1 MDMMKLVAGIVA
13 HVDAGKTTLS
23 EALLYS
29 TGAIRNLGR
38 VDNRDA
44 FLDTNS
50 IERKRGITIFAK
62 TARLPLALP
71 ETGTANKT
79 ADASKAS
86 GAGGELVLV
95 DTPGH
100 VDFAAEMERTL
111 SVLDAAILLVSGPAG
126 IQAHTKTL
134 WKLLEKHNIPTVI
147 FINKMDMIGADS
159 GCILDELHHAFSE
172 NIAPWESE
180 ELAEAVAAT
189 DDTLLEAYLSGAL
202 PGKADTARAVMARK
216 VFPCLFGSALKL
228 EGVDRLLGLLAELAA
243 NKSSSACKAA
253 RAANPREGASAVKAG
268 SSAVPGTAPESEPQ
282 SSTSTASTGTASKS
296 ASVIVYKISRDK
308 DGNRLTHLKVTCGVL
323 KAKEFLGDEK
333 INEIRL
339 YSGDKYELVKEAS
352 AGEIC
357 AVTGPR
363 QTKAGTYLYQTAR
376 TSASSC
382 QAAPPLSDTTPLLQ
396 AASIPVLSYAVS
408 APPEI
413 DEPRL
418 LHILRELEEEM
429 PELKVT
435 VTEQT
440 KEISVM
446 LMGEVQTEVLAQLI
460 SDRFGF
466 QVTFGEG
473 RIAYK
478 ETITAPVRGVG
489 HYEPLKHYAEVHLLL
504 EPRPRGA
511 GMKFTS
517 NLSVDVLATNWQR
530 LILTHLAE
538 KEHVGVLTGSPITDM
553 EITVTAGRDHLK
565 HTEGGDFRQS
575 TYRAVRQALMKTIEP
590 GTSQLLEPYY
600 RYEIVVPENCTGR
613 VMADAERMAGTCEL
627 VENKGGFAT
636 LTGRAPVA
644 TMKNYMNEVRAY
656 TKGLGTLSLAVE
668 GYFPCHNADEIIK
681 SSGYNP
687 DADGANPSFSVF
699 CSHGAGYPV
708 PWQEVDAHK
717 HIEDEI

>member
-1 MDMMKLVAGIVA
+1 MTSGRKSRSFYMDMRKLVAGIVA

-29 TGAIRNLGR
+29 TGAIRKLGR

-62 TARLPLALP
+62 TARLPLTLP
-71 ETGTANKT
+71 EAGAPEAFKSVTDN
-79 ADASKAS
+79 KAS
-86 GAGGELVLV
+86 GSDKASGTGGELVLV

-147 FINKMDMIGADS
+147 FINKMDMNGADS
-159 GCILDELHHAFSE
+159 SRILDELRHAFSE

-189 DDTLLEAYLSGAL
+189 DDALLEAYLSGAL

-228 EGVDRLLGLLAELAA
+228 EGVDRLLSLLSELAA
-243 NKSSSACKAA
+243 NKAPDAFKAA

-268 SSAVPGTAPESEPQ
+268 SAAVPDTAPKSEHQ
-282 SSTSTASTGTASKS
+282 S

-308 DGNRLTHLKVTCGVL
+308 DGNRLTHLKVTGGVL

-363 QTKAGTYLYQTAR
+363 LIKADAFESTL
-376 TSASSC
+376 
-382 QAAPPLSDTTPLLQ
+382 
-396 AASIPVLSYAVS
+396 IPVLSYAVS
-408 APPEI
+408 APPDI

-418 LHILRELEEEM
+418 LHILSELEEEM

-435 VTEQT
+435 VAEQT

-478 ETITAPVRGVG
+478 ETITAPVRGIG

-538 KEHVGVLTGSPITDM
+538 KEHVGVLTGSPITDI

-613 VMADAERMAGTCEL
+613 VMADAERLFGTCEL

-668 GYFPCHNADEIIK
+668 GYFPCHNADEVIK

-717 HIEDEI
+717 HIEDEM

>member
-29 TGAIRNLGR
+29 TGAIRKLGR

-62 TARLPLALP
+62 TARLPLTLP
-71 ETGTANKT
+71 EAEAANKA
-79 ADASKAS
+79 ADASKAT
-86 GAGGELVLV
+86 GGELVLV

-147 FINKMDMIGADS
+147 FINKMDMNGADS
-159 GCILDELHHAFSE
+159 GRILDELHHAFSE
-172 NIAPWESE
+172 NIAPWESD
-180 ELAEAVAAT
+180 ELTEAVAAT
-189 DDTLLEAYLSGAL
+189 DDALLEAYLSGAL
-202 PGKADTARAVMARK
+202 PEKADTARAVMARK

-228 EGVDRLLGLLAELAA
+228 EGVDRLLSLLSELAA
-243 NKSSSACKAA
+243 NKAPDAFKAA
-253 RAANPREGASAVKAG
+253 RATNPREGASAVKAG
-268 SSAVPGTAPESEPQ
+268 SAAVPDTAPESEPQ
-282 SSTSTASTGTASKS
+282 S

-308 DGNRLTHLKVTCGVL
+308 DGNRLTHLKVTGGVL

-363 QTKAGTYLYQTAR
+363 QTKAGTSLYQTAR

-382 QAAPPLSDTTPLLQ
+382 QAASPLSDTTPLLQ

-435 VTEQT
+435 VAEQT

-590 GTSQLLEPYY
+590 GTSELLEPYY

-613 VMADAERMAGTCEL
+613 VMADAERLFGTCEL

-668 GYFPCHNADEIIK
+668 GYFPCHNADEVIK
-681 SSGYNP
+681 ASGYNP

>member
-1 MDMMKLVAGIVA
+1 MKNLVAGIVA

-29 TGAIRNLGR
+29 SGAIRKLGR

-62 TARLPLALP
+62 TARLPLALSEAGAP
-71 ETGTANKT
+71 EAFKSVTDNK
-79 ADASKAS
+79 ASGSDKAS
-86 GAGGELVLV
+86 GAGGELILV

-147 FINKMDMIGADS
+147 FINKMDMNGADS
-159 GCILDELHHAFSE
+159 GRILDELRHAFSE

-228 EGVDRLLGLLAELAA
+228 EGVDRLLGLMAELAQ
-243 NKSSSACKAA
+243 NKPA
-253 RAANPREGASAVKAG
+253 RPPLREGASALKAS
-268 SSAVPGTAPESEPQ
+268 SSAVPDTAPKSESQ
-282 SSTSTASTGTASKS
+282 SAQC
-296 ASVIVYKISRDK
+296 IVYKISRDK
-308 DGNRLTHLKVTCGVL
+308 DGNRLTHLKVTGGVL
-323 KAKEFLGDEK
+323 RAKEFLGEEK

-339 YSGDKYELVKEAS
+339 YSGDKYELVKEAP

-357 AVTGPR
+357 AVTGPHLIR
-363 QTKAGTYLYQTAR
+363 AGTCIQ
-376 TSASSC
+376 S
-382 QAAPPLSDTTPLLQ
+382 
-396 AASIPVLSYAVS
+396 AASGAGASESGCSPAFESAMIPVLSYAVS

-435 VTEQT
+435 VAEQT

-517 NLSVDVLATNWQR
+517 DLSVDVLALNWQR

-538 KEHVGVLTGSPITDM
+538 KEHVGVLTGSPITDI

-575 TYRAVRQALMKTIEP
+575 TYRAVRQALMKTIAP
-590 GTSQLLEPYY
+590 DTSQLLEPYY
-600 RYEIVVPENCTGR
+600 HYEIVVPENCTGR
-613 VMADAERMAGTCEL
+613 VMADAERLFGTCEL

-668 GYFPCHNADEIIK
+668 GYFPCHNADEVIK

>member
-1 MDMMKLVAGIVA
+1 MKKLVTGIVA

-29 TGAIRNLGR
+29 SGAIRKLGR

-50 IERKRGITIFAK
+50 IEKKRGITIFAK

-71 ETGTANKT
+71 EAEAANKA
-79 ADASKAS
+79 ADASKAT
-86 GAGGELVLV
+86 GGELVLV

-111 SVLDAAILLVSGPAG
+111 SVLDAAILLVSGSAG

-147 FINKMDMIGADS
+147 FVNKMDMNGADS
-159 GCILDELHHAFSE
+159 GRILDELHHAFSE

-189 DDTLLEAYLSGAL
+189 DDALLEAYLSGAL

-243 NKSSSACKAA
+243 NKTSSACKAA
-253 RAANPREGASAVKAG
+253 RAVNPREGASAVKAG
-268 SSAVPGTAPESEPQ
+268 SAAVPGIAPESGPQ
-282 SSTSTASTGTASKS
+282 SATSTASTGTAPKS

-308 DGNRLTHLKVTCGVL
+308 DGNRLTHLKVTGGVL

-339 YSGDKYELVKEAS
+339 YSGDKYELVKEAP

-363 QTKAGTYLYQTAR
+363 LIKAGTCIQSTASGAGASESGCSPAFE
-376 TSASSC
+376 SAM
-382 QAAPPLSDTTPLLQ
+382 
-396 AASIPVLSYAVS
+396 IPVLSYAVS
-408 APPEI
+408 APPDI

-435 VTEQT
+435 VAEQT

-517 NLSVDVLATNWQR
+517 NLSVDVLALNWQR

-538 KEHVGVLTGSPITDM
+538 KEHAGVLTGSPITDI

-565 HTEGGDFRQS
+565 HTEGGDFRQA
-575 TYRAVRQALMKTIEP
+575 TYRAVRQALMQTLAPQK
-590 GTSQLLEPYY
+590 SMLLEPYY

-613 VMADAERMAGTCEL
+613 VMADAERLFGTCEL

-656 TKGLGTLSLAVE
+656 TKGLGTLTLAVE
-668 GYFPCHNADEIIK
+668 GYFPCHNADEVIK

>member
-1 MDMMKLVAGIVA
+1 MTSGRKSRSFYMDMKKLVAGIVA

-29 TGAIRNLGR
+29 TGAIRKLGR

-71 ETGTANKT
+71 GT
-79 ADASKAS
+79 
-86 GAGGELVLV
+86 GGELVLV

-147 FINKMDMIGADS
+147 FINKMDMNGADS
-159 GCILDELHHAFSE
+159 GRILDELRHAFSE

-189 DDTLLEAYLSGAL
+189 DDALLEAYLSGAL

-243 NKSSSACKAA
+243 NKAPAAFKAA

-268 SSAVPGTAPESEPQ
+268 SAAVPGIAPKNGPESAQ
-282 SSTSTASTGTASKS
+282 C
-296 ASVIVYKISRDK
+296 IIYKISRDK
-308 DGNRLTHLKVTCGVL
+308 DGNRLTHLKVTGGVL

-363 QTKAGTYLYQTAR
+363 LIKADAFE
-376 TSASSC
+376 SVM
-382 QAAPPLSDTTPLLQ
+382 
-396 AASIPVLSYAVS
+396 IPVLSYAVS

-435 VTEQT
+435 VAEQT
-440 KEISVM
+440 KEISIM

-460 SDRFGF
+460 ADRFGF

-538 KEHVGVLTGSPITDM
+538 KEHVGVLTGSPITDI

-590 GTSQLLEPYY
+590 GTSELLEPYY

-668 GYFPCHNADEIIK
+668 GYFPCHNADEVIK

-687 DADGANPSFSVF
+687 DTDGANPSFSVF

>member
-1 MDMMKLVAGIVA
+1 MKKLVAGIVA

-29 TGAIRNLGR
+29 TGAIRKLGR

-62 TARLPLALP
+62 IARLPLALP
-71 ETGTANKT
+71 EAGAPEAFKSGLNNKT
-79 ADASKAS
+79 PVSDKAS
-86 GAGGELVLV
+86 GPGGELVLV

-147 FINKMDMIGADS
+147 FINKMDMNGADS
-159 GCILDELHHAFSE
+159 GRILDELRHAFSE

-189 DDTLLEAYLSGAL
+189 DDALLEAYLSGAL

-228 EGVDRLLGLLAELAA
+228 EGVDRLLSLLGELAA
-243 NKSSSACKAA
+243 NKAPAAFKAA

-268 SSAVPGTAPESEPQ
+268 SAAVPGTAPKSEPQ
-282 SSTSTASTGTASKS
+282 S

-308 DGNRLTHLKVTCGVL
+308 DGNRLTHLKVTGGVL

-357 AVTGPR
+357 TVTGPR
-363 QTKAGTYLYQTAR
+363 LIKADAFESTM
-376 TSASSC
+376 
-382 QAAPPLSDTTPLLQ
+382 
-396 AASIPVLSYAVS
+396 IPVLSYAVS
-408 APPEI
+408 APPDI

-435 VTEQT
+435 VAEQT

-460 SDRFGF
+460 ADRFGF

-538 KEHVGVLTGSPITDM
+538 KEHAGVLTGSPITDI

-590 GTSQLLEPYY
+590 GTSLLLEPYY

-668 GYFPCHNADEIIK
+668 GYFPCHNADEVIK

-687 DADGANPSFSVF
+687 DTDGANPSFSVF